1 MNVGMNFRR
10 PYLLIIAMRYVLITF
25 VAIWSLGVQ
34 GQDADKLIRDVRAK
48 LDQVKDYKA
57 TGKLKTD
64 VAFLKIPVSNVQV
77 YYKKPNRFKV
87 KKDGGISLLPKNGVS
102 VNLNSLLMAEDYTAV
117 PAGESV
123 LNGVTVKIIKLLP
136 LNDIG
141 DVVLTTM
148 YIDEK
153 KLLIQKAVTTT
164 RDNGTYDMQ
173 MSYGKFEKYGL
184 PDKVIFSFNT
194 KDYKLPKGV
203 TFEYDAGETAK
214 TQEDKLKNKKG
225 KVEILYENYLINKGI
240 DDSVFR

>member
-1 MNVGMNFRR
+1 MAF
-10 PYLLIIAMRYVLITF
+10 LSL
-25 VAIWSLGVQ
+25 VAQ

-117 PAGESV
+117 PAGESM
-123 LNGVTVKIIKLLP
+123 LNGVPVKIIKLLP
-136 LNDIG
+136 LNDNG

-148 YIDEK
+148 YIDDK

-214 TQEDKLKNKKG
+214 TQEEKLKNKKG

-240 DDSVFR
+240 DDSIFK

>member
-1 MNVGMNFRR
+1 MNFK
-10 PYLLIIAMRYVLITF
+10 YLDLLLKAMRYVLITI
-25 VAIWSLGVQ
+25 VAFWSLAVQ
-34 GQDADKLIRDVRAK
+34 GQDADKLIREVRAK

-123 LNGVTVKIIKLLP
+123 LNGVPVKIIKLLP
-136 LNDIG
+136 LNDNG

-153 KLLIQKAVTTT
+153 KMLIQKAVTTT

-214 TQEDKLKNKKG
+214 TQEDKMKNKKG
-225 KVEILYENYLINKGI
+225 KVEILYENYLINKGV
-240 DDSVFR
+240 DDSVFK

>member
-1 MNVGMNFRR
+1 MKH
-10 PYLLIIAMRYVLITF
+10 VLIALT
-25 VAIWSLGVQ
+25 VMWCLELQ

-48 LDQVKDYKA
+48 LDLVKDYSA

-102 VNLNSLLMAEDYTAV
+102 VNLNSLLMADDYTAV
-117 PAGESV
+117 PAGETV
-123 LNGVTVKIIKLLP
+123 LNGVAVKIIKLLP
-136 LNDIG
+136 LNDNS

-148 YIDEK
+148 YIDDK
-153 KLLIQKAVTTT
+153 KMLIQKAVTTT

-173 MSYGKFEKYGL
+173 MSYGRFEKYGL

-225 KVEILYENYLINKGI
+225 KVEILYENYLINKGVS
-240 DDSVFR
+240 DAMFK

>member
-1 MNVGMNFRR
+1 MK
-10 PYLLIIAMRYVLITF
+10 YVLTTL
-25 VAIWSLGVQ
+25 VAFWSLAVQ

-102 VNLNSLLMAEDYTAV
+102 VNLNSLLMADDYTAV

-136 LNDIG
+136 LNDNG

-225 KVEILYENYLINKGI
+225 KVEILYENYLINKGV
-240 DDSVFR
+240 DDSIFR

>member
-1 MNVGMNFRR
+1 MNIKPVD
-10 PYLLIIAMRYVLITF
+10 LLFKSMKYVLTAL
-25 VAIWSLGVQ
+25 VAFWSLGVQ

-48 LDQVKDYKA
+48 LDQVKDYRA

-102 VNLNSLLMAEDYTAV
+102 VNLNSLLMADDYTAV
-117 PAGESV
+117 PAGEAV

-136 LNDIG
+136 LDDNG

-173 MSYGKFEKYGL
+173 MSYGRFEKYGL

-203 TFEYDAGETAK
+203 TFEYDAGETVK

-225 KVEILYENYLINKGI
+225 KVEILYENYSINKGI

>member
-1 MNVGMNFRR
+1 MWQMNFTRVG
-10 PYLLIIAMRYVLITF
+10 LLFKSMRYVLITI
-25 VAIWSLGVQ
+25 VAFWSLSVQ

-57 TGKLKTD
+57 NGKLKTD

-102 VNLNSLLMAEDYTAV
+102 VNLNSLLMADDYAAV
-117 PAGESV
+117 PAGETV
-123 LNGVTVKIIKLLP
+123 LNGVPVKIIKLLP
-136 LNDIG
+136 LNDNG

-173 MSYGKFEKYGL
+173 MSYGKFEKFGL

-194 KDYKLPKGV
+194 KDYKMPKGV
-203 TFEYDAGETAK
+203 TFEYETGEVAK
-214 TQEDKLKNKKG
+214 TQADKLKDKKG
-225 KVEILYENYLINKGI
+225 KVEIMYSNYTINKGFS
-240 DDSVFR
+240 DDVFK

>member
-1 MNVGMNFRR
+1 MNIR
-10 PYLLIIAMRYVLITF
+10 LLGLLFISMRYVLITL
-25 VAIWSLGVQ
+25 VAFLSLVAQ

-117 PAGESV
+117 PAGESM
-123 LNGVTVKIIKLLP
+123 LNGVPVKIIKLLP
-136 LNDIG
+136 LNDNG

-148 YIDEK
+148 YIDDK

-214 TQEDKLKNKKG
+214 TQEEKLKNKKG

-240 DDSVFR
+240 DDSIFK

>member
-1 MNVGMNFRR
+1 MWVMNFRR
-10 PYLLIIAMRYVLITF
+10 AGLLYKLMKQVLIALA
-25 VAIWSLGVQ
+25 AIWCLELQ
-34 GQDADKLIRDVRAK
+34 GQDADKLIREVRSK
-48 LDQVKDYKA
+48 LDQVKDYSA

-102 VNLNSLLMAEDYTAV
+102 VNLNSLLMNEDYTAV
-117 PAGESV
+117 PGGETV
-123 LNGVTVKIIKLLP
+123 LNGVTLQIVKLLP
-136 LNDIG
+136 LNDNS

-153 KLLIQKAVTTT
+153 KLLIHKAVTTT

-173 MSYGKFEKYGL
+173 MSYGRFEKYGL

-203 TFEYDAGETAK
+203 TFEYDAGETVK
-214 TQEDKLKNKKG
+214 TEEEKLKNKKG
-225 KVEILYENYLINKGI
+225 RVEILYDNYMINRGI
-240 DDSVFR
+240 SDAIFK